1 MVKWIFQVISHLV
14 FIKSDFASNL
24 SSSWKRWKVGRVITC
39 LENKMNFFLNFLF
52 LFKKDRNNI
61 QDVLKIKILNFQTIF
76 FFTKNFVSTLFNE
89 FDKKHWAITNKSFYI
104 ILSCIYEIFYLFV
117 FFFFIDNIGNWY

>member
-1 MVKWIFQVISHLV
+1 
-14 FIKSDFASNL
+14 
-24 SSSWKRWKVGRVITC
+24 
-39 LENKMNFFLNFLF
+39 MNFFLNFLF

-76 FFTKNFVSTLFNE
+76 FFTKNFVSALFNE

-117 FFFFIDNIGNWY
+117 FFFFIDNIGN